1 MCSSEVIVMNEV
13 KSDVINVRDSLPQ
26 PVWRTEA
33 IRQMEQQIV
42 ASQHI
47 TMYQL
52 MERAGVA
59 LFQTLQSRW
68 PSARTIWILCGKG
81 NNGGDGYVVARLAR
95 QHGFQVKVAA
105 LDVPAPGITAELAY
119 RDWLKCGGTC
129 LALQDLT
136 VDALLGIG
144 PSTPLRGE
152 LPAWIQF
159 INRNPAPV
167 LCVDVPSGLNAEN
180 GHPLGCAVHA
190 TLTVTM
196 LGLKYGLVTGL
207 SASYVGKLQI
217 ASLGRTVWPEHAALQ
232 QVDALDYSQIR
243 SLLPPR
249 DPCAHKGN
257 HGKLLIIA
265 GGRGMPGAAHLATDA
280 ALRTGS
286 GLVKVCCDPAN
297 QAMIFMGRPELM
309 FSQNIDVDL
318 VWSSTIVIGPGLG
331 TDDWAQ
337 TLWQKTQTCDQP
349 MVVDADALTLL
360 AQQPRKSHHWVLT
373 PHPGEAARLLHCT
386 VADIEADRYTA
397 VSRLQQ
403 QYGGVVLLKGPGTL
417 VCDGRHTIV
426 CLEGNPGMASG
437 GMGDVLSGVIGG
449 LLAQGLPLFQAAY
462 AGALIHGKAGNCVA
476 ELNGERGMLASDLGQ
491 YLQKLVNPSRLKV

>member
-1 MCSSEVIVMNEV
+1 MSEV

-52 MERAGVA
+52 MERAGLA
-59 LFQTLQSRW
+59 LFQTLQSHW
-68 PSARTIWILCGKG
+68 PSARHIWILCGKG

-95 QHGFQVKVAA
+95 QHGFQVRVAA
-105 LDVPAPGITAELAY
+105 LDTPAPGITAELAY
-119 RDWLKCGGTC
+119 RDWLACGGTC
-129 LALQDLT
+129 LALQELT
-136 VDALLGIG
+136 GSPDVIVDALLGIG
-144 PSTPLRGE
+144 PTTPLRGE

-167 LCVDVPSGLNAEN
+167 LAVDIPSGLNAETGN
-180 GHPLGCAVHA
+180 LLGCAVHA
-190 TLTVTM
+190 TLTLTM
-196 LGLKYGLVTGL
+196 LGLKYGLVTGHA
-207 SASYVGKLQI
+207 ASCVGTLLM
-217 ASLGRTVWPEHAALQ
+217 ASLGRTAWPEHTALQ
-232 QVDALDYSQIR
+232 QVDALSYAQIGA
-243 SLLPPR
+243 LLPPR
-249 DPCAHKGN
+249 DPCAHKGD
-257 HGKLLIIA
+257 HGKLLVIA
-265 GGRGMPGAAHLATDA
+265 GGRGMPGAAHLAA
-280 ALRTGS
+280 EAGLRTGS

-309 FSQNIDVDL
+309 FSLDVDADL
-318 VWSSTIVIGPGLG
+318 TWSSVIVIGPGLG

-337 TLWQKTQTCDQP
+337 TLWQKVQHGDHP
-349 MVVDADALTLL
+349 MVVDADALNLL
-360 AQQPRKSHHWVLT
+360 ARHPRKASHWILT
-373 PHPGEAARLLHCT
+373 PHPGEAARLLQCH
-386 VADIEADRYTA
+386 VADIEADRYAA

-417 VCDGRHTIV
+417 VCDGRHTVV

-437 GMGDVLSGVIGG
+437 GMGDVLSGTIGG
-449 LLAQGLPLFQAAY
+449 LLSQGLSLYQAAY
-462 AGALIHGKAGNCVA
+462 VGALVHGRAGNCVA
-476 ELNGERGMLASDLGQ
+476 EHHGERGMLASDLSQ